1 MNLALVAIV
10 VAIVAG
16 AVVAVS
22 TREAAGAAI
31 GLAVSLVAAALF
43 ADPLPSAA
51 VLGVRIV
58 AALLAAALIRWAGRH
73 GTRQLSALGWPG
85 EALLATAAAVAGLG
99 VAVGLASIGIGGGG
113 PAGPGDEGAP
123 AILQPASVTAMA
135 LLIGAGCGLLV
146 LGAAPLLHG
155 RQSMRRAIGLVLVTQ
170 AVLLVRVGLA
180 GPATDLEEVA
190 RAALLVTSAAS
201 GAALARAAAAAA
213 AARRGDR
220 DGDGDGEA
228 DPDGDP
234 LSTTTRQRPS
244 ASA

>member
-10 VAIVAG
+10 LAIVAG

-22 TREAAGAAI
+22 TRESAGAAI

-43 ADPLPSAA
+43 FDPLPSAA

-58 AALLAAALIRWAGRH
+58 AALLAAALVRWAGRH

-113 PAGPGDEGAP
+113 PGGSGDEGAP
-123 AILQPASVTAMA
+123 AILQPASITAMA
-135 LLIGAGCGLLV
+135 LLVGAGCGLLV
-146 LGAAPLLHG
+146 LGAAPLVHG
-155 RQSMRRAIGLVLVTQ
+155 RQSVRRAIGLVLVTQ
-170 AVLLVRVGLA
+170 AVLLIRVGLA
-180 GPATDLEEVA
+180 GAASDLEEVA

-220 DGDGDGEA
+220 DGDGDA
-228 DPDGDP
+228 DADGDP
-234 LSTTTRQRPS
+234 ISTTTARRPS
-244 ASA
+244 TSA